1 MSQAVVGS
9 DEPLRLLAI
18 AILADGHALIEDV
31 PGVGKTLLA
40 RAFARAL
47 DLDFGRV
54 QGTPDL
60 LPSDVTGD
68 QRPGPGHVPGRR
80 RPDA

>member
-1 MSQAVVGS
+1 MTDPHAGARLWRSLRDEVAHAVVGG
-9 DEPLRLLAI
+9 EGPLRLLAV
-18 AILADGHALIEDV
+18 ALLAEGHALIEDV

-54 QGTPDL
+54 QGTP
-60 LPSDVTGD
+60 
-68 QRPGPGHVPGRR
+68 
-80 RPDA
+80 A

>member
-1 MSQAVVGS
+1 VVGAA
-9 DEPLRLLAI
+9 DPLRLLVI
-18 AILADGHALIEDV
+18 ALLADGHALLEDV

-47 DLDFGRV
+47 SLDFGRV

-60 LPSDVTGD
+60 H
-68 QRPGPGHVPGRR
+68 R
-80 RPDA
+80 